1 MISRGVVKPSSAAA
15 NNFLSYPK
23 VMKTEQ
29 LPLIFAVAIIGY
41 LMCRSS
47 GKSAFAPLAPEAA
60 PEPQEAASCPGGDC
74 GVQSGPGLASS
85 LMPKEVKP
93 QEDYGSLKVDRLL
106 EGQTFIHG
114 MPGSVSGSLRNANQ
128 SIRNDPFIPRKAVS
142 IFNQS
147 TIVADR
153 MRPSFEI
160 GNSA

>member
-1 MISRGVVKPSSAAA
+1 
-15 NNFLSYPK
+15 
-23 VMKTEQ
+23 MKTGIKAEQ
-29 LPLIFAVAIIGY
+29 LPIIVAIAIIGY
-41 LMCRSS
+41 LMFRSPK
-47 GKSAFAPLAPEAA
+47 KSAFAPLAPA
-60 PEPQEAASCPGGDC
+60 PAGPQEAAGDCPGGDC
-74 GVQSGPGLASS
+74 GAQAGPGLASS
-85 LMPKEVKP
+85 LLPKEVKP
-93 QEDYGSLKVDRLL
+93 QEEYGSLKVDRLL

-128 SIRNDPFIPRKAVS
+128 QVRNDPFIARKPVS